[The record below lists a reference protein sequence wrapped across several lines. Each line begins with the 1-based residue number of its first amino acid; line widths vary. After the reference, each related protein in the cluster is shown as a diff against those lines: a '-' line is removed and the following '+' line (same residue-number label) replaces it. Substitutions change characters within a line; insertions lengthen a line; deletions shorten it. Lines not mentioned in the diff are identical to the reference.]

1 MNLLLVAALDVMAES
16 VEIIPTRATQ
26 ARTVSWLSKGKWAF
40 RLICA
45 GLFLTTLAFCIPAS
59 RMQIL
64 AMAGQIL
71 VVQQSAA
78 KADVIAV
85 ALDADG
91 AGALEA
97 ADLVHRGVCPQVA
110 VFEDPPSKVD
120 LEFLRRGLP
129 YEDRAAD
136 TTRQLHALKVQNV
149 TEIPRNAS
157 GSEEEGDIL
166 PSWSEQHGYRTVIL
180 VTSSDHSR
188 RLNRILRRSSRGYQ
202 IRVFI
207 QPSPYSEFDPH
218 SWWKSREGVRTE
230 IVEFQKL
237 ALDLVRHPLS

>member
-1 MNLLLVAALDVMAES
+1 MSES
-16 VEIIPTRATQ
+16 IEINTTLSAP
-26 ARTVSWLSKGKWAF
+26 ARPVS
-40 RLICA
+40 RLFIAKRSFQVTFA
-45 GLFLTTLAFCIPAS
+45 GFFLTTLTFCIPAS
-59 RMQIL
+59 RLQIL
-64 AMAGQIL
+64 ATAGQIL
-71 VVQQSAA
+71 VVQQSAVR
-78 KADVIAV
+78 ADIIVV

-110 VFEDPPSKVD
+110 VFEDPPGEVD
-120 LEFLRRGLP
+120 REFLRRGVP
-129 YEDRAAD
+129 YEDRAAV

-149 TEIPRNAS
+149 EEIPRSAS

-166 PSWSEQHGYRTVIL
+166 PSWSEQHAYHTVIL

-202 IRVFI
+202 IRVI
-207 QPSPYSEFDPH
+207 VQPSPYSDFDPD
-218 SWWKSREGVRTE
+218 SWWKSREGIRTE

-237 ALDLVRHPLS
+237 ALDFVRHPFS